1 MSAPQAN
8 YWNPYAGGVVLGLVL
23 LAAFVTA
30 GRGLGASGAAVR
42 VASAAIGSV
51 APAHAQGN
59 AVYRANGGDEDGGS
73 GNWLVIEV
81 AGMIL
86 GGGLSA
92 ALAGRWQRTVERGAG
107 VTAGSRLA
115 WAFGGGAVMA
125 IGARLARGCTS
136 GQALSG
142 GAVLS
147 LGSWAFM
154 LALFASAYA
163 AARVTGRQWR

>member
-1 MSAPQAN
+1 MSARAPR
-8 YWNPYAGGVVLGLVL
+8 YWNPYAGGIGLGLVL

-51 APAHAQGN
+51 APGHAQGN

-73 GNWLVIEV
+73 GDWLVIEV
-81 AGMIL
+81 AGMML
-86 GGGLSA
+86 GGALSA
-92 ALAGRWQRTVERGAG
+92 ALAGRWRRTVERGAG
-107 VTAGSRLA
+107 VGTGSRLA
-115 WAFGGGAVMA
+115 WAFGGGTVMA

-154 LALFASAYA
+154 LALFTSAYA
-163 AARVTGRQWR
+163 AALLTRRQWR